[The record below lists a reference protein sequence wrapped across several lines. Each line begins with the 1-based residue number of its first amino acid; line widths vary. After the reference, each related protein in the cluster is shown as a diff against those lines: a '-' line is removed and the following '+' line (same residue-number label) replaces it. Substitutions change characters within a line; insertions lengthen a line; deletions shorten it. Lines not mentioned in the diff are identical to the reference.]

1 MIQSFRVKNILSIR
15 DEQVLNFVATSDD
28 TYEDIC
34 LVNKGSVRLQ
44 KLNLIYG
51 ANASGKSNVLIAL
64 SWLLR
69 FIIGKIDKEDD
80 SYMMLAPFLLDD
92 KSREEPTEMG
102 LVFWVG
108 DVKCEYSVSILED
121 VVQYE
126 KMVHYPLGRAA
137 LIYERRWNR
146 ETTSS
151 EITIGSTLKV
161 LAKQKYV
168 LEGQV
173 LPHLTVLGAYK
184 KSNIER
190 INLFEDLYAYFSD
203 RFLPILARDSEM
215 VDFANKMVKKF
226 PEVKAFITKI
236 LQLADFNISDI
247 VLKEEIKEIPEE
259 IWREIQQIPS
269 LAANM
274 PERTVT
280 EDRLYFEH
288 TTPNHTEEL
297 LYNNESVGTNRMYG
311 LAAYLF
317 FLIIDNEIM
326 LADEIES
333 SLHYDL
339 LRYFISLFLMN
350 SDGGQIICSTHSILL
365 LDEPF
370 VRRDSIHI
378 CRKSANGNT
387 EVVRASD
394 FGLRKDVSILN
405 AYREGKLGG
414 MPKLGGLVL

>member
-15 DEQVLNFVATSDD
+15 DEQVLSFVATSDD

-34 LVNKGSVRLQ
+34 LVDKGNVRLQ

-64 SWLLR
+64 SWFLR
-69 FIIGKIDKEDD
+69 FIIGKIEKEED
-80 SYMMLAPFLLDD
+80 SFMMLAPFLLDD
-92 KSREEPTEMG
+92 KSREESTEMG

-108 DVKCEYSVSILED
+108 DVKYEYSMSILKD
-121 VVQYE
+121 VVQQE
-126 KMVHYPLGRAA
+126 KMVYYPLGRAA
-137 LIYERRWNR
+137 LIYERKWNP
-146 ETTSS
+146 ETLSS
-151 EITIGSTLKV
+151 DVTIGSTLKV
-161 LAKQKYV
+161 LAKQKYI
-168 LEGQV
+168 LEAQV
-173 LPHLTVLGAYK
+173 LPYMTVLGAYK
-184 KSNIER
+184 NSNIEK
-190 INLFEDLYAYFSD
+190 INVFEELYDYFSAQ
-203 RFLPILARDSEM
+203 FLPVLGRDSDM
-215 VDFANKMVKKF
+215 VDFANKMVRKS
-226 PEVKAFITKI
+226 PELKEFITRI
-236 LQLADFNISDI
+236 LGLADFNISDI

-269 LAANM
+269 IASDM

-280 EDRLYFEH
+280 EDGLYFEH
-288 TTPNHTEEL
+288 TTPSHKEEL
-297 LYNNESVGTNRMYG
+297 SYHNESMGTNRMYV
-311 LAAYLF
+311 LAVYLF
-317 FLIIDNEIM
+317 HLILGNRIM
-326 LADEIES
+326 LSDEIET

-350 SDGGQIICSTHSILL
+350 SDSGQLFCSTHSLLL

-370 VRRDSIHI
+370 VRRDCIQI
-378 CRKSANGNT
+378 CRKSANGDT

-414 MPKLGGLVL
+414 MPRLGGLVL